1 MSEDVLREGLAIM
14 EEAIR
19 HVEAHGQ
26 TEGDAPAYPS
36 GVAGF

>member
-1 MSEDVLREGLAIM
+1 VFRYGLAIM

-19 HVEAHGQ
+19 HVEKHGH